1 MFYISWVFK
10 DKLSWFVAVSTFIFG
25 LIAFGVFP
33 QEEGSITLLRTILGF
48 IYSLLFAIVF
58 TCLTKTLKEK
68 IIERIRYKGNSG
80 LGKLREFLQQREYK
94 KAFFQS
100 VKVFAEFVVIFIG
113 VLGFGAAQFC
123 TFGSPVCA
131 VSLGTTIVTA
141 IVPNTL
147 LGFLIEYGNWIIA
160 SGIFLQFIGLIFMG
174 CFKKIPNIVSEN

>member
-1 MFYISWVFK
+1 MLYISWVFK

-25 LIAFGVFP
+25 LTAFGVFP
-33 QEEGSITLLRTILGF
+33 QEGSPIPLKLILGF
-48 IYSLLFAIVF
+48 AYSLLFAVIF
-58 TCLTKTLKEK
+58 TCLIKTLKEK
-68 IIERIRYKGNSG
+68 IIERIRYKGNSRWV
-80 LGKLREFLQQREYK
+80 KLKELFQQGEYK

-160 SGIFLQFIGLIFMG
+160 FGIFLQFIGLIFMG
-174 CFKKIPNIVSEN
+174 CFKRVKIST